1 MVTRAKTGKV
11 DYTLMADLIQGKWNL
26 GLTASPHPLY
36 KQVKQQ
42 VIQALAGGE
51 WKPGQLIPSEHKLA
65 QRFGVA
71 VSTIR
76 AAVGELVAAKILV
89 RKQGKGTFV
98 PLHNSQHA
106 IYKYF
111 HVVRN
116 DGFKELPVS
125 KLLSVTQARADAH
138 VAKLL
143 KLPHD
148 SRSRNI
154 LKLANLLTVSGTP
167 IVLSHIQVPK
177 FLFPGLSAKMV
188 REVGMTL
195 YAVYQIRYGISIIK
209 TIERVAAAKAEAQD
223 AKILG
228 IRTGQPVLEI
238 ERLAYT
244 FNEVPVEVRRSRVR
258 TDQYHYLLTQ
268 GDEE

>member
-1 MVTRAKTGKV
+1 
-11 DYTLMADLIQGKWNL
+11 MAELIQGRWDP
-26 GLTASPHPLY
+26 GLTASPQPLY

-42 VIQALAGGE
+42 VIQALASGE
-51 WKPGQLIPSEHKLA
+51 WKPGQVIPSEHKLA

-71 VSTIR
+71 VSTVR
-76 AAVGELVAAKILV
+76 AAIGELVAAKILV

-98 PLHNSQHA
+98 PLHNNQHA

-116 DGFKELPVS
+116 DGFKELPLS
-125 KLLSVTQARADAH
+125 ELLSVKQAKADAR

-143 KLPHD
+143 QLPQD
-148 SRSRNI
+148 AKSRAI
-154 LKLANLLTVSGTP
+154 LRLTNLLTVSRTP
-167 IVLSHIQVPK
+167 IVLSYIQVPTA
-177 FLFPGLSAKMV
+177 LFPGLSAKMV

-209 TIERVAAAKAEAQD
+209 TIERVTAAKAEAED
-223 AKILG
+223 ARILC
-228 IRTGQPVLEI
+228 IRKGEPVLEI

-244 FNEVPVEVRRSRVR
+244 FNGVPVEVRRSRVR

-268 GDEE
+268 GGEE